1 MLKLFDRRRTS
12 PDELRARELL
22 KEYEELTQRLEQIR
36 AFFDLAQK
44 DSDID
49 ALIYEENAVQCR
61 LSALYQRARDMGVHF
76 DATDRRRNKCS

>member
-12 PDELRARELL
+12 SDERRSQELL
-22 KEYEELTQRLEQIR
+22 REYEELTQRLEQIR
-36 AFFDLAQK
+36 SFFDLAQE

-61 LSALYQRARDMGVHF
+61 LSALYQRAREMGVHF
-76 DATDRRRNKCS
+76 DIADRRRN